1 MKNTKKILAM
11 LCCALMLSCNAFA
24 AKEESSIDVVTGGVA
39 ATGETSFGK
48 ATEDITP
55 SKGRYQIAVLP
66 YVDTSG
72 LDGRS
77 REMAANAIKGALK
90 DKYPDKKDAPY
101 TIASAKK
108 VQEALKAHPFENND
122 APVLAEFVALGKA
135 MGVDRVIYLNMLPVR
150 EKESGVMVIAGT
162 QTYSATV
169 AMKLKCIDVRS
180 EKYLFNQTVEEV
192 GSSTSINFWKIGE
205 PSKAKAVKRA
215 TENAMKD
222 FLTTFD

>member
-1 MKNTKKILAM
+1 MKNMKKILAV
-11 LCCALMLSCNAFA
+11 LCCTLALSCTAL
-24 AKEESSIDVVTGGVA
+24 AKEESSIDVVTGGTA
-39 ATGETSFGK
+39 ATGETNFGK
-48 ATEDITP
+48 ATEDIKP
-55 SKGRYQIAVLP
+55 SQGYYKIAVLP

-90 DKYPDKKDAPY
+90 DKYPDKKGAPY
-101 TIASAKK
+101 VIATAKQ
-108 VQEALKAHPFENND
+108 VQQAVKAYPFENSD
-122 APVLAEFVALGKA
+122 APVLNEFIALGKA
-135 MGVDRVIYLNMLPVR
+135 MGVDRVIYINMLPVR
-150 EKESGVMVIAGT
+150 EKETGVMVIAGT

-169 AMKLKCIDVRS
+169 AMKLKCVDVNAG
-180 EKYLFNQTVEEV
+180 KYLFNQTVEEV

>member
-1 MKNTKKILAM
+1 MRNIKKILAV
-11 LCCALMLSCNAFA
+11 LCCALAISVTAA
-24 AKEESSIDVVTGGVA
+24 AKEESSIDVVTGGTA
-39 ATGETSFGK
+39 ATGETTFGK
-48 ATEDITP
+48 ATKDITP
-55 SKGRYQIAVLP
+55 SEGHYKVAVLP

-90 DKYPDKKDAPY
+90 EKYPDKKGAPY
-101 TIASAKK
+101 KVASAKL
-108 VQEALKAHPFENND
+108 VQQAMKAYPLENSD
-122 APVLAEFVALGKA
+122 APVLAELVTLGKA

-169 AMKLKCIDVRS
+169 SMKLKCVDVAN

-192 GSSTSINFWKIGE
+192 GSSTSINFWRIGE

-215 TENAMKD
+215 TDNAMKD